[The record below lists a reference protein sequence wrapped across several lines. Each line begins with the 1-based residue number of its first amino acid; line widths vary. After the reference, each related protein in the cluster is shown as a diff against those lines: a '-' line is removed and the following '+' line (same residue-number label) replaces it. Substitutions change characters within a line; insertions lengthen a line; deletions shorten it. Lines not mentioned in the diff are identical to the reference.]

1 MKQKELNM
9 SADNYIY
16 IDQKTFEVWSCTAS
30 CVAGRWDKNNKQ
42 FVMTGD
48 DLQKQKDFL
57 IGKGKD
63 LDDAMKIASM
73 YESDIEREG
82 HYVEYGISTKL
93 WCK

>member
-1 MKQKELNM
+1 M

-30 CVAGRWDKNNKQ
+30 CVAGHIKNGELIVSEK
-42 FVMTGD
+42 
-48 DLQKQKDFL
+48 DLQKQKGML
-57 IGKGKD
+57 IGTGKD
-63 LDDAMKIASM
+63 AEDALRIASM

-82 HYVEYGISTKL
+82 HYIEYGISTKL